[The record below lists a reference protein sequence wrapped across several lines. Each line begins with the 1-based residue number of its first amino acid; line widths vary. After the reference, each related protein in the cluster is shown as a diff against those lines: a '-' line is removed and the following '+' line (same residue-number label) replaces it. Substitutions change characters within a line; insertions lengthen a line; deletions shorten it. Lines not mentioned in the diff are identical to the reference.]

1 MPLRQRLGHVE
12 PRVSEGTP
20 CEACYAKAG
29 QNEFVNGLASNTT
42 QKRPKILREK
52 GLDQSQLQAILA
64 V

>member
-1 MPLRQRLGHVE
+1 MRQGLGHVE
-12 PRVSEGTP
+12 PRVSEGIP
-20 CEACYAKAG
+20 CGTCHVEAE
-29 QNEFVNGLASNTT
+29 QNEPVNELASNTT

>member
-1 MPLRQRLGHVE
+1 MRHVKRHV
-12 PRVSEGTP
+12 PEGTP

-42 QKRPKILREK
+42 QKRLKILREP
-52 GLDQSQLQAILA
+52 GLGQPQLQAILA

>member
-42 QKRPKILREK
+42 QKRLKILREP
-52 GLDQSQLQAILA
+52 GLGQPQLQAILA